1 MNDRNRKNRSGRPA
15 IPKAMLL
22 PLSTDHVR
30 RLQLQHH
37 LALAALANGQGN
49 VEQLSCL
56 ISVARLS
63 GLLRDA
69 GATADG
75 PGLHEQAEDALN
87 ACLARAAFDDIWS
100 LRTDE
105 QTTIAQLL
113 VAHDAQL
120 ASVRM
125 YRYLEAWERLQRTD
139 AVAGSFPVP
148 GVDTS
153 CASETTTPAP
163 GVSTRD

>member
-15 IPKAMLL
+15 IPKAMLM

-63 GLLRDA
+63 GLLRDVSA
-69 GATADG
+69 PVDG
-75 PGLHEQAEDALN
+75 PALHEQAEDALN
-87 ACLARAAFDDIWS
+87 ACLTRAASDDIWS
-100 LRTDE
+100 LRSEE

-125 YRYLEAWERLQRTD
+125 YRYLEVWERLQRTD

-148 GVDTS
+148 SVDTFGT
-153 CASETTTPAP
+153 SETTTSAP
-163 GVSTRD
+163 DVSTRD